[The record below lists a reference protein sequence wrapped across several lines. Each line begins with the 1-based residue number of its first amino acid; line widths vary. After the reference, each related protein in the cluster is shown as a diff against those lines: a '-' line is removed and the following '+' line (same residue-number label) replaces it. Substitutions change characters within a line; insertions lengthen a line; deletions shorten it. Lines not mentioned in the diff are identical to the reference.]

1 MFESNSSQV
10 GDAADTFDTIKGGHT
25 EYYQAEVAARNILQL
40 IHRDEKGGIIAT
52 DLDSELEEYMPG
64 PPAIKVSLGM
74 IKSLSL
80 MILEKLT
87 SKSEDISYPDIIVR
101 TTCGSEDPFG
111 ADVCWRDSKSSRF
124 SKKELLE
131 HSTPA
136 NPEA

>member
-1 MFESNSSQV
+1 MCSF
-10 GDAADTFDTIKGGHT
+10 
-25 EYYQAEVAARNILQL
+25 R
-40 IHRDEKGGIIAT
+40 
-52 DLDSELEEYMPG
+52 
-64 PPAIKVSLGM
+64 
-74 IKSLSL
+74 SLSL

-87 SKSEDISYPDIIVR
+87 SKSEDISYPDIVR

-111 ADVCWRDSKSSRF
+111 ADVCWRDLKSSRF